1 MRAPGKS
8 VDCGSWEQTMS
19 TTEKVSAAE
28 LADLPLFAGLDQAD
42 LESLSGQA
50 VRRILAD
57 GETLVDMGAPIS
69 EVHWLTKGQVAL
81 RVRHEHRW
89 VLVSTLH
96 AGDMLGWSALR
107 EDPTALS
114 TARAIGPAVLV
125 SVQADGLLALLTGGS
140 ARSRMLLRRLFGT
153 ATHHLDESRA
163 QLLQLGHE
171 GVISAG

>member
-1 MRAPGKS
+1 
-8 VDCGSWEQTMS
+8 MS
-19 TTEKVSAAE
+19 TTERVSAAE

-96 AGDMLGWSALR
+96 AGDMLGWSAMR

-125 SVQADGLLALLTGGS
+125 SVQADGLLALLSGGS
-140 ARSRMLLRRLFGT
+140 AKSKMLLRRLFGT

-163 QLLQLGHE
+163 QLLQLGRE

>member
-1 MRAPGKS
+1 
-8 VDCGSWEQTMS
+8 MS

-28 LADLPLFAGLDQAD
+28 LADLPLFAGLDQTD
-42 LESLSGQA
+42 LESLSNRA

-57 GETLVDMGAPIS
+57 GETLVEMGAPIS
-69 EVHWLTKGQVAL
+69 EVHWLTKGQLAL

-125 SVQADGLLALLTGGS
+125 SVQADGLLGLLSGGS
-140 ARSRMLLRRLFGT
+140 AKSKMLLRRLFGT

-163 QLLQLGHE
+163 QLLQLGRE